1 MKQNEIK
8 HGQLS
13 LLLCIIIPAG
23 KLLSMPYICFNQG
36 GRDFWLGMTL
46 SFFVDFVSFVFVLWG
61 MSLNKNNQSFK
72 EVLQNIIGKFF
83 ADIILLIFAICF
95 FAKFLYVLL
104 DVLTLY
110 TNTFV
115 LKSDWVVFACIAL
128 FAIWF
133 IQSRGFKVIARL
145 AQILFIPITI
155 CIIAISVLSLGDCNF
170 EKLLPFAENG
180 MQNVV
185 KTSLSSYFMFGD
197 SAIVMLLLGDTK
209 KSKRNQWQILLGTGS
224 ASVISIFVCVIYVAL
239 FGELAGYGDIA
250 VARISQ
256 FNFNTSVAGRLDW
269 LLISGWIL
277 AIFLLLFTYAHCFL
291 KSVDMV
297 FDKKA
302 QNLPLPPKKGFWI
315 YVVFAVVVVLLPVL
329 VDARGLIEE
338 VFLFGFGRYVNIFVS
353 VIVALLLPLLVF
365 LSDKKTTDKNK
376 SKIAGRISATVMEV

>member
-8 HGQLS
+8 YGQLA

-36 GRDFWLGMTL
+36 GRDFWIGMTF
-46 SFFVDFVSFVFVLWG
+46 SFVVDFISFVFVLWG
-61 MSLNKNNQSFK
+61 LTLNKNNQSFK
-72 EVLQNIIGKFF
+72 EILQNTVGKFF
-83 ADIILLIFAICF
+83 ADVILLIFATCF
-95 FAKFLYVLL
+95 FVKFLYVLL

-155 CIIAISVLSLGDCNF
+155 CLIAISVLSLGDCSF
-170 EKLLPFAENG
+170 EKLLPLVENG
-180 MQNVV
+180 AQDVV
-185 KTSLSSYFMFGD
+185 KTLLTSYFMFGD
-197 SAIVMLLLGDTK
+197 GAIVMILLGDTK
-209 KSKRNQWQILLGTGS
+209 KSKRSQWQILLGVGS
-224 ASVISIFVCVIYVAL
+224 ASIISIFVCVIYVAL

-250 VARISQ
+250 IARISQ

-269 LLISGWIL
+269 LLISVWIL
-277 AIFLLLFTYAHCFL
+277 AIFLLLFTYARCFL

-302 QNLPLPPKKGFWI
+302 QNLPIPPKREFWI
-315 YVVFAVVVVLLPVL
+315 YVVFAVAVVLLPVL
-329 VDARGLIEE
+329 VDARSLIEE

-353 VIVALLLPLLVF
+353 VIVAFLLPLLAY
-365 LSDKKTTDKNK
+365 LSDKKTT
-376 SKIAGRISATVMEV
+376 SKDNCANSGRISATVMEV

>member
-8 HGQLS
+8 HGQLA

-36 GRDFWLGMTL
+36 GRDFWLGMAL
-46 SFFVDFVSFVFVLWG
+46 SFLVDFVSFVFVLWG
-61 MSLNKNNQSFK
+61 MSLNKNNQNLK
-72 EVLQNIIGKFF
+72 EVLQNVVGKFF
-83 ADIILLIFAICF
+83 ADVILLIFAICL

-115 LKSDWVVFACIAL
+115 LKSDWVVFALIAL

-133 IQSRGFKVIARL
+133 VQTRGFKVIARL
-145 AQILFIPITI
+145 SQVLFIPITI
-155 CIIAISVLSLGDCNF
+155 CLIAISVLSLGDCSV
-170 EKLLPFAENG
+170 EKLLPLAENG
-180 MQNVV
+180 MQDVV
-185 KTSLSSYFMFGD
+185 KTSLTSYFMFGD
-197 SAIVMLLLGDTK
+197 SAILMLLLGDTK
-209 KSKRNQWQILLGTGS
+209 KSKRNQWQILLGMGS
-224 ASVISIFVCVIYVAL
+224 AGLITLFVCVIYIAL

-291 KSVDMV
+291 KSVDMI
-297 FDKKA
+297 FGKTA
-302 QNLPLPPKKGFWI
+302 QNLPLPPKRGFWI
-315 YVVFAVVVVLLPVL
+315 YIVFAVAVVLLPVL
-329 VDARGLIEE
+329 VDARELIED
-338 VFLFGFGRYVNIFVS
+338 VFLFGFGRYINIFVS
-353 VIVALLLPLLVF
+353 VIVALLLPLIVY
-365 LSDKKTTDKNK
+365 LSNKKTTDKNK
-376 SKIAGRISATVMEV
+376 SRVTGRIFTTVMEV